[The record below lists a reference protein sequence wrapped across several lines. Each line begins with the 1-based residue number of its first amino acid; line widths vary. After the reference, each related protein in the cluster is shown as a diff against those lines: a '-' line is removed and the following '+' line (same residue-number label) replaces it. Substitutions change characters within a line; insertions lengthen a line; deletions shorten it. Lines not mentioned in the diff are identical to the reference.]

1 MLLLSAVTKW
11 CDSMVLLPT
20 FDDKEMLCSCYP
32 VATFQRSFADF
43 FRNWILGLCS
53 SAARRNNSQNSVPEK
68 DNRQWLC
75 VKKKIYI
82 ILTTCWLFSP
92 MYRCNWQIFGAKMAK
107 SVVLARTSLADMR
120 RHRKQV
126 IIVFNDA
133 DLDDLA
139 NHIFAGLIWS
149 DQLLDGTPATS
160 RSVSELVSHLDATYR
175 YLFNLPTKYSS
186 PFSQT
191 FPHLLSTYF
200 PTCFNRFPTFPQPLL
215 NFFYC

>member
-1 MLLLSAVTKW
+1 
-11 CDSMVLLPT
+11 
-20 FDDKEMLCSCYP
+20 
-32 VATFQRSFADF
+32 
-43 FRNWILGLCS
+43 
-53 SAARRNNSQNSVPEK
+53 
-68 DNRQWLC
+68 
-75 VKKKIYI
+75 
-82 ILTTCWLFSP
+82 
-92 MYRCNWQIFGAKMAK
+92 MAK

-175 YLFNLPTKYSS
+175 YLFNFPTKYSS
-186 PFSQT
+186 PFSQP

-200 PTCFNRFPTFPQPLL
+200 PTCFNLFPAFPQLK
-215 NFFYC
+215 FFIVKCHKPFSNTLTFSYKMIQLQKIPFYTIVTY